1 MGRAKRMERHAPKR
15 LGEKLL
21 RIRES
26 FGDSQA
32 AFLERLG
39 NPEAITQK
47 SISGYELGQREP
59 PLLILLK
66 YAKIAKIS
74 TDVLIDDSIDLS
86 VIVFNKNSGFIEG
99 KIV

>member
-21 RIRES
+21 IIRES
-26 FGDSQA
+26 FGDTQA

-39 NPEAITQK
+39 NPEVITQK
-47 SISGYELGQREP
+47 SISDYERGRREP

-66 YAKIAKIS
+66 YAHLIGIS
-74 TDVLIDDSIDLS
+74 VDVLIDDSLEFTD
-86 VIVFNKNSGFIEG
+86 KT
-99 KIV
+99 

>member
-1 MGRAKRMERHAPKR
+1 MGRAKRMDKHAPKR

-26 FGDSQA
+26 FGDTQA

-39 NPEAITQK
+39 SLEAITQK
-47 SISGYELGQREP
+47 SISGYERGEREP

-66 YAKIAKIS
+66 YAKLANIS
-74 TDVLIDDSIDLS
+74 TDILIDDSSDLPMLTAR
-86 VIVFNKNSGFIEG
+86 
-99 KIV
+99 

>member
-1 MGRAKRMERHAPKR
+1 MGRAKRMDRHAPKR

-26 FGDSQA
+26 FGDTQA

-47 SISGYELGQREP
+47 SISGYEIGQREP

-66 YAKIAKIS
+66 YARLAN
-74 TDVLIDDSIDLS
+74 VLLEILVDDSIDLPLQIPS
-86 VIVFNKNSGFIEG
+86 K
-99 KIV
+99 KA

>member
-26 FGDSQA
+26 FGDTQA
-32 AFLERLG
+32 AFLEKLG
-39 NPEAITQK
+39 NLEAITQK
-47 SISGYELGQREP
+47 SISDYERGRREP

-66 YAKIAKIS
+66 YAQIANVS
-74 TDVLIDDSIDLS
+74 TDVLIDDLLELP
-86 VIVFNKNSGFIEG
+86 NKFTIRIITK
-99 KIV
+99 KI

>member
-26 FGDSQA
+26 FGDTQA
-32 AFLERLG
+32 AFLERLE

-47 SISGYELGQREP
+47 SISDYERGRREP

-66 YAKIAKIS
+66 YAKIANVSVEI
-74 TDVLIDDSIDLS
+74 LIDDELNMPKQNS
-86 VIVFNKNSGFIEG
+86 NKS
-99 KIV
+99 KI

>member
-1 MGRAKRMERHAPKR
+1 MGRAKRMDKHAPKR

-26 FGDSQA
+26 FGESQT

-66 YAKIAKIS
+66 YARLAKV
-74 TDVLIDDSIDLS
+74 TIDLL
-86 VIVFNKNSGFIEG
+86 VDDEVEPL
-99 KIV
+99 

>member
-15 LGEKLL
+15 LSEKLL

-26 FGDSQA
+26 FGDTQA
-32 AFLERLG
+32 AFLERLE

-47 SISGYELGQREP
+47 SISGYERGQREV

-66 YAKIAKIS
+66 YAQIANVS
-74 TDVLIDDSIDLS
+74 TDVLIDDSLNLPNDIPS
-86 VIVFNKNSGFIEG
+86 KKFRR
-99 KIV
+99 

>member
-21 RIRES
+21 KIREA
-26 FGDSQA
+26 FGDSQTT
-32 AFLERLG
+32 FLERLE

-47 SISGYELGQREP
+47 SISGYERGEREP

-66 YAKIAKIS
+66 YAKLANIS
-74 TDVLIDDSIDLS
+74 TDILIDDSLEIPN
-86 VIVFNKNSGFIEG
+86 V
-99 KIV
+99 

>member
-26 FGDSQA
+26 FGDTQS
-32 AFLERLG
+32 AFLEKLG

-47 SISGYELGQREP
+47 SISDYERGRREP

-66 YAKIAKIS
+66 YARLVKIP
-74 TDVLIDDSIDLS
+74 VEVFLDDKLDL
-86 VIVFNKNSGFIEG
+86 
-99 KIV
+99 

>member
-1 MGRAKRMERHAPKR
+1 MGRAKRMDRHAPKR
-15 LGEKLL
+15 LREKLL

-32 AFLERLG
+32 AFLERLE

-66 YAKIAKIS
+66 YALIANTSMEIL
-74 TDVLIDDSIDLS
+74 VDDSLDLQ
-86 VIVFNKNSGFIEG
+86 VQIPRK
-99 KIV
+99 KL